1 MPTQHTVKAYDQDLK
16 RIKTTISEM
25 GGLVEAQLADALE
38 ALGRHDLDA
47 ATRCIEADARV
58 DALDRLVESLAI
70 QFLALRQPMAEDLR
84 IAVSSIKIAGELERI
99 GDYAKN
105 IAKRMIRLG
114 PAAELRPATTIARM
128 GRMVRP
134 LIKDVLDAFVEGDA
148 EKAMAV
154 WRRDAEIDEMH
165 TSVFREL
172 LTYMMEDPR
181 TITVCTH
188 LLFVAKNLERIGD
201 HATNVAELVAYQVE
215 GQMPADDRPKG
226 ASSIEPIERPGA

>member
-1 MPTQHTVKAYDQDLK
+1 MPMQHTVKAYDQDLK
-16 RIKTTISEM
+16 RIKATISEM
-25 GGLVEAQLADALE
+25 AGLVETQLADALE
-38 ALGRHDLDA
+38 ALARNDMDA

-58 DALDRLVESLAI
+58 DALDRMVEHLSI

-84 IAVSSIKIAGELERI
+84 IAVSSIKIAGEIERI

-114 PAAELRPATTIARM
+114 HMAELRPATTIARM

-134 LIKDVLDAFVEGDA
+134 LVKDVFDAFVEADA
-148 EKAMAV
+148 VKAMAV

-201 HATNVAELVAYQVE
+201 HATNVAELVAYQVD
-215 GQMPADDRPKG
+215 GHMPADDRPKG
-226 ASSIEPIERPGA
+226 DRSVEAIERTDP